1 MEKTEKYITKE
12 DGKQELFDEEKIK
25 KSLLKAGA
33 DINTAVS
40 TTDSIKNKLR
50 NYAPAKDIYNQ
61 AIRHLRKKQPS
72 VALKYT
78 LKKAIM
84 DLGPTGYVFEKYMAK
99 ILKEYGFKTEVG
111 RFVKG
116 FCVDHEVDVIAEKEG
131 EYYMIECKYHNNS
144 DMGSDIKIILYIH
157 SRFQDIKKGCEAN
170 LNCYNLKEGWLATNT
185 KVTTEVIK
193 YANCSKLKIIAWHYP
208 ERENLEY
215 FIENKRLYPVS
226 ILQGLNNQ
234 QKTILF
240 NQDTITIKDFLEYTP
255 DSIARTIHTN
265 SIFANRLFEQA
276 EMLLS

>member
-1 MEKTEKYITKE
+1 MEKYITKE

-25 KSLLKAGA
+25 KSFLNAGS
-33 DINTAVS
+33 DVNTAAS
-40 TTDSIKNKLR
+40 TTDSIKNNLK
-50 NYAPAKDIYNQ
+50 NYMLTKDIYNQ
-61 AIRHLRKKQPS
+61 AIKQLGKKQPS

-99 ILKEYGFKTEVG
+99 ILKEYGFKTEVS
-111 RFVKG
+111 RLVTG
-116 FCVDHEVDVIAEKEG
+116 FCVDHEVDVIAEKDG

-144 DMGSDIKIILYIH
+144 DTGCDIKTALYVH

-185 KVTTEVIK
+185 KVTGEVIK
-193 YANCSKLKIIAWHYP
+193 YANCVKLRIIAWHYP
-208 ERENLEY
+208 IQENLEY
-215 FIENKRLYPVS
+215 FIENKKLYPVS

-234 QKTILF
+234 QKIILF
-240 NQDTITIKDFLEYTP
+240 DQDTITIQDFLEYTP

-265 SIFANRLFEQA
+265 PVFAHRLFEQA